1 MSKITKYSVYLSE
14 QQARKVALL
23 ATTLGKEPEEVV
35 NDAVYGYLA
44 IATPSVEDR
53 EPPEDQHEI
62 LFYQIAH
69 GQRNAR
75 RRPHRRRHPAHH
87 QRQREQRDDAA
98 HRREHHRQR
107 HIPAR
112 EPREHIG

>member
-44 IATPSVEDR
+44 IATPFVEDR

-62 LFYQIAH
+62 LFYVPDEVADHMMDLLQL
-69 GQRNAR
+69 
-75 RRPHRRRHPAHH
+75 
-87 QRQREQRDDAA
+87 EDYDDLDEYIRAQVVA
-98 HRREHHRQR
+98 SFSPQ
-107 HIPAR
+107 
-112 EPREHIG
+112 